1 MSGAV
6 TTFLRSSIGRKQLI
20 AVSGLLL
27 CGFLVAH
34 LAGNI
39 LLLVGSDA
47 FNIYAYKLHQLGPL
61 LYLAEAGLVVLF
73 GGHLALAMK
82 LTWENKVAR
91 GQKYYV
97 KNRTGRGETIMSA
110 TMPYTGIILL
120 IFLVLHIIQFKYGP
134 YYSTEIDGVIM
145 RDLYKTVI
153 EYFASPLNT
162 AWYVVAMFAAAVH
175 TSHGFASSFQSFGWN
190 HPKWMPGVKSLG
202 VIYAIAVGGGFAI
215 ITILLHV
222 KGA

>member
-6 TTFLRSSIGRKQLI
+6 TTYLRSSIGRKQLI
-20 AVSGLLL
+20 ALSGLLL

-34 LAGNI
+34 LVGNI
-39 LLLVGSDA
+39 LLLVSSDA
-47 FNIYAYKLHQLGPL
+47 FNLYAYKLHMLGPL
-61 LYLAEAGLVVLF
+61 LYVAEAGLVALF

-110 TMPYTGIILL
+110 TMPYTGLIILV
-120 IFLVLHIIQFKYGP
+120 FLVLHIIQFKYGP
-134 YYSTEIDGVIM
+134 YYSTEVDGVIM
-145 RDLYKTVI
+145 RDLYKTVV

-202 VIYAIAVGGGFAI
+202 LIYAITVGGGFAL